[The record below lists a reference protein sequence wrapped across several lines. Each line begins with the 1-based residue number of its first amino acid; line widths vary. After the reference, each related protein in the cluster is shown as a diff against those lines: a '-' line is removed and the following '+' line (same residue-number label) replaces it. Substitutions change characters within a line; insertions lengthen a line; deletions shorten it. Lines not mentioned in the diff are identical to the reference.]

1 MKKRYTSPR
10 IYGVAPRWM
19 RNLLWYLWESM
30 DGSERGDF
38 QSFSLCSDSE
48 TLRIEHSQKQP
59 PYHKVMLIP
68 SEGETICTK
77 IIILEKHDS
86 WVMMLDSEYEG
97 GLKSE

>member
-1 MKKRYTSPR
+1 MEKRYTTSGIHTR
-10 IYGVAPRWM
+10 IPGWL

-30 DGSERGDF
+30 NELERGDF
-38 QSFSLCSDSE
+38 QSFSLYSDSE

-59 PYHKVMLIP
+59 PYHKVILIP

-77 IIILEKHDS
+77 IIILEKRDS

-97 GLKSE
+97 GLKDE